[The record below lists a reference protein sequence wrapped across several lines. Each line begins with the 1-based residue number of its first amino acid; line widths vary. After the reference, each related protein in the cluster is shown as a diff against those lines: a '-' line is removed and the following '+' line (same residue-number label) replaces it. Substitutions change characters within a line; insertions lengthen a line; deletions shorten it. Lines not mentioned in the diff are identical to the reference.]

1 MPLELPDPTDS
12 RHTYLQVADNL
23 RKRISEREFL
33 PGQVMPS
40 QPDIAAAYEVGI
52 QTAREAYAVL
62 RKEGL
67 IDRQRGQGF
76 RVAEPAEIET
86 VTLAAGETVRGR
98 VSGPA
103 ERKAHGIREGTY
115 ILVVASETGEKVY
128 PADRTEIQVRSASE

>member
-23 RKRISEREFL
+23 RERISEREFL
-33 PGQVMPS
+33 PGQAMPS
-40 QPDIAAAYEVGI
+40 QPAIAAAYEVGI
-52 QTAREAYAVL
+52 QTARDAYAVL

-76 RVAEPAEIET
+76 RVAEPAKIET

-103 ERKAHGIREGTY
+103 DRKDYGIREGTC
-115 ILVVASETGEKVY
+115 IFVVTSEAGVRVY
-128 PADRTEIQVRSASE
+128 PVDSTEIQGAG